1 MFELVS
7 NTSRSLRHRLN
18 TRAVILLQYKH
29 FTVIMSPK
37 VRAQLESEIMRD
49 LDSISDNISN
59 NSINSAGIVK
69 VVLLF
74 FKLLMYY
81 VTLYF

>member
-29 FTVIMSPK
+29 FTVMSPK